1 MPNFKIIPQNNIL
14 QVGEVLVLLTG
25 DTPCHSHGLRSAVY
39 DLVRMLHGNG
49 KVRFL
54 IIVNDDMHLFI
65 DLEYRL
71 VPVLGEVALCLLKS
85 LGIHEMI
92 LRDQESELDVRPK
105 DTIAFQY

>member
-1 MPNFKIIPQNNIL
+1 MPNFKILLQKEIL
-14 QVGEVLVLLTG
+14 QVGEVMVLLTG
-25 DTPCHSHGLRSAVY
+25 DTPCHIQGLRSAVY
-39 DLVRMLHGNG
+39 DLVIMLHGNG

-85 LGIHEMI
+85 LGLHEMI
-92 LRDQESELDVRPK
+92 LRDQESELEVRHE
-105 DTIAFQY
+105 DTSTFQY